1 MNAALINFIY
11 LLSLVCW
18 VGSII
23 FFSFFVAPIVFK
35 NLKPEKAGELVGI
48 IFPYYYMVGYVCGT
62 LIFVVL
68 LSIGTAG
75 LKWFAWSIMMVGTAS
90 AGLTVNPKA
99 KTLKKRLKDSSKAE
113 KPALEAR
120 FKVLH
125 SLSVMVLHAGLWL
138 LWLSASKP
146 LLEMS
151 NSRVLRAFKGS
162 D

>member
-1 MNAALINFIY
+1 
-11 LLSLVCW
+11 
-18 VGSII
+18 
-23 FFSFFVAPIVFK
+23 
-35 NLKPEKAGELVGI
+35 
-48 IFPYYYMVGYVCGT
+48 
-62 LIFVVL
+62 VVL

-125 SLSVMVLHAGLWL
+125 SLSVMVLLAGLWL

-146 LLEMS
+146 LL
-151 NSRVLRAFKGS
+151 
-162 D
+162 